1 MVWRGLNRVPRAVL
15 VTEALLPDPGKLS
28 ANRIGISPSTFR
40 PAGDQPLC
48 AFTAS
53 NNHVLP
59 QARVFIGVRGIT
71 EVGTEVRLHAKQ
83 VAAVT
88 GRAGGADF
96 PSKSLKIV
104 EAEHQSIF
112 A

>member
-1 MVWRGLNRVPRAVL
+1 MVWRGLNGVPRAVL

-28 ANRIGISPSTFR
+28 ADRIGISPPAFR
-40 PAGDQPLC
+40 PAGNQPLR

-59 QARVFIGVRGIT
+59 QAGVFTGVRGIT
-71 EVGTEVRLHAKQ
+71 EIGTEVCLHAKQ
-83 VAAVT
+83 VVAVT
-88 GRAGGADF
+88 GRAGSADF